1 MVATLTQ
8 TQPEFCFAFLTQHC
22 DDLFSIGDALLAERA
37 CHV

>member
-1 MVATLTQ
+1 MVSTSTQ

-22 DDLFSIGDALLAERA
+22 ADLFSIDDALLAEGA